1 MAQYDKFPYRT
12 QSRMAAINSLLVFQG
27 FQPAP
32 AWNGWL
38 RGAKTRICGR
48 GAGAKTK
55 RKRAVERRVGKE
67 FA

>member
-1 MAQYDKFPYRT
+1 MAV
-12 QSRMAAINSLLVFQG
+12 INAFLVFQG